1 MPQLLLQCGEEL
13 PADCSASTEQDSE
26 GWEGSHAP
34 SHWFLSVCLSFLFI
48 CQIIVSH
55 FSPVKCSFENSA
67 WSVCD
72 RWKVNGCNRNTEISS
87 LCSVLCVRTEL
98 VRCFK
103 HFYHAILT
111 VFQTLLSCC
120 AHMVHCPLKLRFVPS
135 CCHTIAHYLICL
147 SGFVLWKRC
156 AFFLRVTSRGCLCV
170 CMHMCVCVCASMNSK
185 QCQMLLTLPTSDEDE
200 VRYTG
205 PNAPQILKCSSL
217 KMVDLVMH
225 PAVKDFLCDLLNAL
239 VIKYNWKQD
248 EGQSHNQ
255 PCRCLRH
262 TGSFWIFICLCN
274 L

>member
-1 MPQLLLQCGEEL
+1 M
-13 PADCSASTEQDSE
+13 
-26 GWEGSHAP
+26 
-34 SHWFLSVCLSFLFI
+34 
-48 CQIIVSH
+48 
-55 FSPVKCSFENSA
+55 
-67 WSVCD
+67 
-72 RWKVNGCNRNTEISS
+72 
-87 LCSVLCVRTEL
+87 
-98 VRCFK
+98 
-103 HFYHAILT
+103 
-111 VFQTLLSCC
+111 FQTLLSCY
-120 AHMVHCPLKLRFVPS
+120 AHCVSNSFIMLCSHSVLSLKLRFVPW

-156 AFFLRVTSRGCLCV
+156 AFFLKVTSWGCLCV
-170 CMHMCVCVCASMNSK
+170 CMHVCASVKSK

-262 TGSFWIFICLCN
+262 TGSFWIFMCLCD